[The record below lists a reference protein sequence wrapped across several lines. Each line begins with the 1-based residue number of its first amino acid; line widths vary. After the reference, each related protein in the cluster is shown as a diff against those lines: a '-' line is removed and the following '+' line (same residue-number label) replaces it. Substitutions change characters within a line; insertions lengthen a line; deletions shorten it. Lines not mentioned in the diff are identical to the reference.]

1 MPKRLTGRGTDGLVA
16 IAEPTANLDAPLSNL
31 GNIYFHSALEYLYIV
46 SVFSGTLSLPQR
58 VANGSD
64 VSSAYGSTI
73 YNLGAHGLGYNPL
86 LFGRITSTGQ
96 PLVGETPIQAAGL
109 ASLRT
114 ITIGAD
120 ASNIYAREIFLNK
133 DVTFSPLSLTYEIFI
148 FGNPG

>member
-1 MPKRLTGRGTDGLVA
+1 MPKRLTGRGADGLVA
-16 IAEPTANLDAPLSNL
+16 IAEPWANLDAPLSDL

-46 SVFSGTLSLPQR
+46 SVFYGTLNLPER

-96 PLVGETPIQAAGL
+96 SLVGETPIQAGGL

-120 ASNIYAREIFLNK
+120 ASNVYAREIFLNK
-133 DVTFSPLSLTYEIFI
+133 DVTFSSLSLTYEIFI

>member
-16 IAEPTANLDAPLSNL
+16 IAEPWANLDAPLSNL

-46 SVFSGTLSLPQR
+46 SVFSGTLSLPER
-58 VANGSD
+58 VANGRD

-96 PLVGETPIQAAGL
+96 SLVGETLIQAAGL

-120 ASNIYAREIFLNK
+120 ASNVYAREIFLNK
-133 DVTFSPLSLTYEIFI
+133 DVTFPPLNLTYEIFI